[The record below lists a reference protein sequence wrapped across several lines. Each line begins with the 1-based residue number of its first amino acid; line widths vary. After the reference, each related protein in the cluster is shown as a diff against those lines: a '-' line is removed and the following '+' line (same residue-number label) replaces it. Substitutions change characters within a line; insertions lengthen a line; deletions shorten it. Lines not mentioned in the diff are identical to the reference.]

1 MPTAAPLG
9 SVFFV
14 MVHRD
19 ITLLVVVPYM
29 CFASINCHLGN
40 IQGDNPFV
48 SKSDPIATYDIPRMY
63 TYLLI
68 YIYVYI
74 YIFMYI
80 YIYLIIFMYLY
91 SLYIKYVYIHR
102 EVPYP

>member
-1 MPTAAPLG
+1 
-9 SVFFV
+9 
-14 MVHRD
+14 
-19 ITLLVVVPYM
+19 M

-68 YIYVYI
+68 YMYI

-80 YIYLIIFMYLY
+80 YKNIFDYIYVFIFIIYKICIYTSWGTL
-91 SLYIKYVYIHR
+91 SLNSSNTPHQPLFI
-102 EVPYP
+102 